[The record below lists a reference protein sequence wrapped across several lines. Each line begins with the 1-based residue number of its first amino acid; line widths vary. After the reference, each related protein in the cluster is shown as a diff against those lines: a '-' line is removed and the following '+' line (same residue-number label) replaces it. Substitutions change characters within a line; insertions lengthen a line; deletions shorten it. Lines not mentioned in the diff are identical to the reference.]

1 MNISYNWLK
10 EYANVDLDVER
21 TAELLTDSGL
31 EVEGIDDFVSV
42 KGGFEGLVVGE
53 VLTCEKHPN
62 ADKLSVTTVNVGSEE
77 PLNIV
82 CGAPN
87 VAAGQKVIVATVG
100 CTLYPN
106 EGDSFKI
113 KKGKIR
119 GEVSMGMICAEDEI
133 GLGAGHDGIMVLDS
147 NLESGTPLS
156 QVFEVEHDKVIEI
169 GLTPNRAE
177 AASHI
182 GTARDLVALSVV
194 TDELNVAQINWPNTD
209 SFKVNNQNLPIE
221 VSVENAEACVRYTGV
236 SMMGVEVK
244 ESPDW
249 LKNRLKSIG
258 LSPINNI
265 VDISNFV
272 LHEVGQPLHI
282 FDADQI
288 ANNKVIVKTMPAKTK
303 FTTLDEAER
312 ELNERDLMICNPEG
326 GMCIAGV
333 FGGIKSG
340 VSSTTK
346 NIFIE
351 SANFNPVWVRKTAK
365 RHGLNTDASFR
376 FERGVDPTI
385 TEYALKRAALLIQ
398 EIAGGMVSSEIS
410 DFYPNPVKPY
420 PVDFRISY
428 NNRIIGK
435 DISKEE
441 IIKILGGLDIKINED
456 QGDLLKLEVPFYRV
470 DVQREIDVIE
480 EVLRIYGYNN
490 IEMPKQYKASVISQ
504 DGVNHEVMLNK
515 VSDHLTSLGFME
527 AKSNSLT
534 ASSYYSDSKTWPIE
548 KSVRMKNPLSIDLDV
563 LRQTMLFDSLE
574 AVRHNQNRQTNDLK
588 FYEFGKVYQVDSSK
602 SVNEIQSVEQSRMSM
617 TLVGRR
623 FNESW
628 NATADMVSFQDVKGY
643 LESILSLLNITDK
656 DITVTDEIIEDF
668 SYGMTF
674 KIGDKFLAH
683 GGLVNETHAKKF
695 GIKNEVFFL
704 ELNWALLK
712 GKSGTQKIKYQPVPK
727 FPQMR
732 RDLSI
737 LINKNVAFS
746 QIQEIAAK
754 VDRKLLKG
762 TNLFDV
768 YEGKNLPE
776 GKKSYAISFTFS
788 HPEKTLTDKQVDK
801 VMQKMIKELNQKIG
815 AELR

>member
-10 EYANVDLDVER
+10 EYANVDLNVER
-21 TAELLTDSGL
+21 VAELLTDSGL

-53 VLTCEKHPN
+53 VLTCEKHAN
-62 ADKLSVTTVNVGSEE
+62 ADKLSVTTVNVGAEE

-100 CTLYPN
+100 CTLYPS

-133 GLGAGHDGIMVLDS
+133 GLGKGHDGIMVLDAA
-147 NLESGTPLS
+147 LKAGTPLS
-156 QVFEVEHDKVIEI
+156 EVFEVTHDKVIEI

-194 TDELNVAQINWPNTD
+194 TDELNVTEIKWPNVD
-209 SFKVNNQNLPIE
+209 AFKVENTNLPIA
-221 VSVENAEACVRYTGV
+221 VSIENTEACVRYTGV
-236 SMMGVEVK
+236 SMTGVEVK

-249 LKNRLKSIG
+249 LKNKLKAIG
-258 LSPINNI
+258 LNPINNI

-282 FDADQI
+282 FDADKI
-288 ANNKVIVKTMPAKTK
+288 AGNKVIVKTLPAKTK
-303 FTTLDEAER
+303 FTTLDESER
-312 ELNERDLMICNPEG
+312 ELNERDLMICNEDG

-333 FGGIKSG
+333 FGGITSG
-340 VSSTTK
+340 VSASTK
-346 NIFIE
+346 NVFIE

-365 RHGLNTDASFR
+365 RHALNTDASFR
-376 FERGVDPTI
+376 FERGVDPSI
-385 TEYALKRAALLIQ
+385 TEYALKRAALLIK
-398 EIAGGMVSSEIS
+398 ELAGGEVSSEVS

-428 NNRIIGK
+428 NNKIIGK
-435 DISKEE
+435 EISKDE
-441 IIKILGGLDIKINED
+441 IVRILGGLDIKIVED
-456 QGDLLKLEVPFYRV
+456 KGDLLKLAVPFYRV

-490 IEMPKQYKASVISQ
+490 IEMPKQYQASVISQ

-534 ASSYYSDSKTWPIE
+534 ASAYYKESKTWPIE

-563 LRQTMLFDSLE
+563 LRQTMLFDALE
-574 AVRHNQNRQTNDLK
+574 TVRHNQNRQTYDLK
-588 FYEFGKVYQVDSSK
+588 FYEFGKVYQVDASK
-602 SVNEIQSVEQSRMSM
+602 SVDEIQSVEQSRMSFA
-617 TLVGRR
+617 LVGRR
-623 FNESW
+623 YNENW
-628 NATADMVSFQDVKGY
+628 TAVDDKVGFQDVKGY
-643 LESILSLLNITDK
+643 LESLLSLLNISPK
-656 DITVTDEIIEDF
+656 DVVVSDDIIADF

-683 GGLVNETHAKKF
+683 GGLVNESHAKSF

-712 GKSGTQKIKYQPVPK
+712 GTSASNKIKYQPVPK

-732 RDLSI
+732 RDLS
-737 LINKNVAFS
+737 LLLNKEVTFA
-746 QIQEIAAK
+746 QIKELAIQ
-754 VDRKLLKG
+754 VDRKLLKQV
-762 TNLFDV
+762 NLFDV

-776 GKKSYAISFTFS
+776 GKKSYAVGFTFS
-788 HPEKTLTDKQVDK
+788 HPDKTLTDKQVDK
-801 VMQKMIKELNQKIG
+801 VMQKMIKELCDKLH

>member
-1 MNISYNWLK
+1 MKISYNWLK
-10 EYANVDLDVER
+10 EYANVDLNVER
-21 TAELLTDSGL
+21 IAELLTDSGL

-42 KGGFEGLVVGE
+42 EGGFEGLVVGE

-62 ADKLSVTTVNVGSEE
+62 ADKLSVTTVNVGTDEA
-77 PLNIV
+77 LNIV

-100 CTLYPN
+100 TTLFPK

-133 GLGAGHDGIMVLDS
+133 GLGTDHDGIMVLDS
-147 NLESGTPLS
+147 ATKAGAPISEYFN
-156 QVFEVEHDKVIEI
+156 VEHDKVIEI

-194 TDELNVAQINWPNTD
+194 TDDLNVPQINWPD
-209 SFKVNNQNLPIE
+209 VSSFKVENTNLPIE
-221 VSVENAEACVRYTGV
+221 VSVENVEACVRYTGV
-236 SMMGVEVK
+236 SMTGVEVK

-249 LKNRLKSIG
+249 LKNRLKAIG
-258 LSPINNI
+258 LNPINNI

-282 FDADQI
+282 FDADKI
-288 ANNKVIVKTMPAKTK
+288 DGNKVIVKTLSSDTK
-303 FTTLDEAER
+303 FTTLDETER
-312 ELNERDLMICNPEG
+312 KLNERDLMICNEKG

-333 FGGIKSG
+333 FGGISSG
-340 VSSTTK
+340 VSSSTK

-351 SANFNPVWVRKTAK
+351 SANFHPVWVRKTAK

-376 FERGVDPTI
+376 FERGVDPSI
-385 TEYALKRAALLIQ
+385 TEYSLKRAALLIK
-398 EIAGGMVSSEIS
+398 ELAGGTVSSEVS

-428 NNRIIGK
+428 NNKIIGK
-435 DISKEE
+435 EISKDE
-441 IIKILGGLDIKINED
+441 IVKILGGLDIKIVED
-456 QGDLLKLEVPFYRV
+456 TGDLLKLEVPFYRV

-490 IEMPKQYKASVISQ
+490 IEMPSQYKASVISA
-504 DGVNHEVMLNK
+504 DGVNHEVLLNK

-527 AKSNSLT
+527 AKANSLT
-534 ASSYYSDSKTWPIE
+534 ASAYYQDSKTWPVE
-548 KSVRMKNPLSIDLDV
+548 KAIRMKNPLSIDLDV
-563 LRQTMLFDSLE
+563 LRQTMLFDALE
-574 AVRHNQNRQTNDLK
+574 AVRHNQNRQTYDLK
-588 FYEFGKVYQVDSSK
+588 FYEFGKVYQTSSDSD
-602 SVNEIQSVEQSRMSM
+602 NGNAPIEQSRMSM

-623 FNESW
+623 YAENWSAVDEK
-628 NATADMVSFQDVKGY
+628 VGFQDVKGY
-643 LESILSLLNITDK
+643 LDSIFSLLNLDAK
-656 DITVTDEIIEDF
+656 DITVTDKIIEDF
-668 SYGMTF
+668 TYGMTF

-683 GGLVNETHAKKF
+683 GGLINEAHAKKF
-695 GIKNEVFFL
+695 GIKNEVFFV
-704 ELNWALLK
+704 ELNWSLLK
-712 GKSGTQKIKYQPVPK
+712 GTAASKKIKYQPVPK

-732 RDLSI
+732 RDLS
-737 LINKNVAFS
+737 LLLNKNVAFAS
-746 QIQEIAAK
+746 IKEIAEK

-762 TNLFDV
+762 VNLFDV
-768 YEGKNLPE
+768 YEGKNLPKD
-776 GKKSYAISFTFS
+776 KKSYTVSFVFA

-801 VMQKMIKELNQKIG
+801 VMQKMIKELGSSLG